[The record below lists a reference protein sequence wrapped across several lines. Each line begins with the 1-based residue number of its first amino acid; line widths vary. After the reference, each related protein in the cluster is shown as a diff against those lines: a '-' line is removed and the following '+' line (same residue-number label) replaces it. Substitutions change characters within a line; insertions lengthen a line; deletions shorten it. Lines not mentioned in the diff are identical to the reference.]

1 MVKLAAILSLPLM
14 FVGMLASSSCL
25 VIDVKEGGPDGLH
38 LVIPVPL
45 VLAQAALSFVPDV
58 HTRVPCPE
66 VAEYLPVAESVVG
79 ELMAIPDTE
88 LVRVEEED
96 ELVIIS
102 KIDGNLEVEV
112 YSDREEVSVSLPL
125 TAVEDILASFDGET
139 FEASAVVAALRGISQ
154 TDLVHVRDGDEEVK
168 IWIW

>member
-14 FVGMLASSSCL
+14 FVGVLASSSCL
-25 VIDVKEGGPDGLH
+25 VVDVKEGGPDGLH

-66 VAEYLPVAESVVG
+66 AAEYLPVAESVVG
-79 ELMAIPDTE
+79 ELRAIPDTE
-88 LVRVEEED
+88 LVRVEEDD

-102 KIDGNLEVEV
+102 KIDGKLEVEV
-112 YSDREEVSVSLPL
+112 YGDREEVSVSLPL
-125 TAVEDILASFDGET
+125 TAVEDILASFDGEY